1 MLPTQYLTTTYR
13 YYLVIILGVITSLI
27 TLADTSLGKPSATKR
42 RPSALKTL
50 SAAQVLAMIELQ
62 DFGSHVVRYGQLQGN
77 GSVAAV
83 FVQVSKEREVTCITA
98 VSLPSGQ
105 VLWQRG
111 APNRRNFR
119 TTGDI
124 PLQVYDWNGDGFD
137 DVIYY
142 DSKKIVVLSGSD
154 GYEMQSMP
162 SEEPYSLYIFQTS
175 QFGGPAGLILHGR
188 SFNSLL
194 SPNLQVV
201 WRIGNGFS
209 HFPMSVDV
217 DSDGEPELLAG
228 YLLINSRGEII
239 WNKRELGI
247 HNDAAAYSDVNCDGT
262 LELAIATSGRAAL
275 LSTSGEILWRGEENH
290 AQHSVVGGFDPRT
303 CEKQIATI
311 DRDKDLSGIL
321 RMYDARGRLL
331 WKSLGHGNRAM
342 LSKIDNWIADTP
354 SSLLLVSRS
363 ISAPPTLYD
372 GSGKVVARLPF
383 PPATRVQGNNTS
395 KNTTY
400 SFYFT
405 QHFDIDNDGKEE
417 VLISNERALW
427 IYANT
432 THTLGI
438 QGGKAAQALPNPR
451 IYNATFYTGMQ

>member
-1 MLPTQYLTTTYR
+1 MLPDRYFRTTSR
-13 YYLVIILGVITSLI
+13 YSLNLLAILFIALI
-27 TLADTSLGKPSATKR
+27 ASPDLCFGKPTALKR
-42 RPSALKTL
+42 RPSSLQTL
-50 SAAQVLAMIELQ
+50 SSAQVLAMIELQ
-62 DFGSHVVRYGQLQGN
+62 DFGSHVVRYGQLQGD

-83 FVQVSKEREVTCITA
+83 FVQVSKKREVTCITA
-98 VSLPSGQ
+98 ISVPDGK
-105 VLWQRG
+105 VIWQRG
-111 APNRRNFR
+111 QPNRRNFR

-124 PLQVYDWNGDGFD
+124 PVQVYDWNGDGFD

-142 DSKKIVVLSGSD
+142 DSQKIVVLSGSD
-154 GYEMQSMP
+154 GYEIQSVP
-162 SEEPYSLYIFQTS
+162 SEEPYSLYIFQTN

-194 SPNLQVV
+194 APDLQVA
-201 WRIGNGFS
+201 WRVGNGFS

-217 DSDGEPELLAG
+217 DHDGEPELLAG
-228 YLLINSRGEII
+228 YLLLNSRGEII

-247 HNDAAAYSDVNCDGT
+247 HNDAAAYGDVNCDGA
-262 LELAIATSGRAAL
+262 LELAIATSGRVGL
-275 LSTSGEILWRGEENH
+275 LSTAGEILWRGEENH
-290 AQHSVVGGFDPRT
+290 AQHSVIGGFDPTT

-321 RMYDARGRLL
+321 RMYDSRGRLL

-342 LSKIDNWIADTP
+342 LSKIDNWLADTP

-363 ISAPPTLYD
+363 VSAPPTLYD
-372 GSGKVVARLPF
+372 GFGKVVARLPF
-383 PPATRVQGNNTS
+383 PPATRVQG

-405 QHFDIDNDGKEE
+405 QHFDMDNDGKEE
-417 VLISNERALW
+417 VFISNEKSLW

-432 THTLGI
+432 NHTLGI
-438 QGGKAAQALPNPR
+438 QGSKAAQALPNPR